1 MEMNTSTVIFSM
13 INVGILLAMV
23 IGAVCLI
30 VALTRRNKERKCPA
44 CKKKFLSRL
53 TFALIVAKDCK
64 EVSVT

>member
-44 CKKKFLSRL
+44 CKKKIPQQANVCPYCGERL
-53 TFALIVAKDCK
+53 
-64 EVSVT
+64 